1 MNKKISTLDKIRK
14 EIKLN
19 RKEKGNENFIV
30 EKYIKRNRSS
40 SPLIRIK
47 NLDDS
52 FEFKKYVYNEFGNIH
67 NEFNH
72 INTALNDLKDEMTK
86 LSDKNDYIL
95 LVSGLDKGL
104 FRNDFKTKR
113 IISDYMNKIVDKIA
127 NNNNK
132 DRDSSASNIL
142 DKKERKINEKN
153 KNNSLVQKKLNQTL
167 PKNKNNFNFNI
178 NLQKKT
184 NLNYLNRRNK
194 GNKTISANIKNK
206 PPFNILK
213 SNSQSQNHSIRS
225 GKSIHLDNIIHL
237 NNNLQKAGEL
247 SFQYSERL
255 DKKNYE
261 YSDKKI
267 KNAKKTY
274 QRKYILN
281 PKVIKKENNSLYFKY
296 NQQQN
301 ISNNSNNNPFKNNTY
316 SKDSSSS
323 SKRNGKK

>member
-19 RKEKGNENFIV
+19 KREQKGNGNFIV

-52 FEFKKYVYNEFGNIH
+52 FEFKKFVYNEFGNMH
-67 NEFNH
+67 NEFSH

-104 FRNDFKTKR
+104 FRNDFKTKK

-127 NNNNK
+127 NNNK
-132 DRDSSASNIL
+132 DRDSGFSNIL
-142 DKKERKINEKN
+142 NKKERKINDKN
-153 KNNSLVQKKLNQTL
+153 KSNSVVQKKLNQPL
-167 PKNKNNFNFNI
+167 PKNENNFNFNI

-194 GNKTISANIKNK
+194 GNKTVSANIKNK
-206 PPFNILK
+206 PPFDILK

-225 GKSIHLDNIIHL
+225 GNSIHLDNIIHL

-255 DKKNYE
+255 EKKNYE
-261 YSDKKI
+261 YSDKKLQN
-267 KNAKKTY
+267 KKKTY
-274 QRKYILN
+274 QRKNIVN

-301 ISNNSNNNPFKNNTY
+301 VSNNSNNNPFKNTY

>member
-52 FEFKKYVYNEFGNIH
+52 FEFKKYVYNEFGNIHNEFGNIH

-153 KNNSLVQKKLNQTL
+153 KSILRFKK
-167 PKNKNNFNFNI
+167 
-178 NLQKKT
+178 
-184 NLNYLNRRNK
+184 
-194 GNKTISANIKNK
+194 S
-206 PPFNILK
+206 
-213 SNSQSQNHSIRS
+213 SIR
-225 GKSIHLDNIIHL
+225 H
-237 NNNLQKAGEL
+237 
-247 SFQYSERL
+247 FQ
-255 DKKNYE
+255 
-261 YSDKKI
+261 KI
-267 KNAKKTY
+267 KI
-274 QRKYILN
+274 IL
-281 PKVIKKENNSLYFKY
+281 
-296 NQQQN
+296 
-301 ISNNSNNNPFKNNTY
+301 ISILI
-316 SKDSSSS
+316 
-323 SKRNGKK
+323 SKRKQI